1 MNRENHLWFLAK
13 KCPTDYLHGDYEI
26 QAHNLYPK
34 FVTVRRNFIEAFF
47 DNWIKLEF
55 EAIASMKNAQ
65 IIYAT

>member
-1 MNRENHLWFLAK
+1 MNRENHLRFLAK

-47 DNWIKLEF
+47 
-55 EAIASMKNAQ
+55 
-65 IIYAT
+65 